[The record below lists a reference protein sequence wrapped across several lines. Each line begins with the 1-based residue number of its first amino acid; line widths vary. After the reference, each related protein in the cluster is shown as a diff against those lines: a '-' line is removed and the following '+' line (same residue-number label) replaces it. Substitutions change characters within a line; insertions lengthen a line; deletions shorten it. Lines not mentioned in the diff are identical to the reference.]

1 MAAYKKPT
9 SLKREEVYRGEV
21 VEGRPVSDHGPHRLF
36 QSFRNLLVSSGERE
50 EADLDSRL
58 RALPGVT
65 RPNVIAVISPKGG
78 VGKTTNT
85 FLVGNILAQHL
96 RLSSVALDANPDFGT
111 LAALAPDG
119 LRSNRTLSDLLE
131 NWDDVKAAAEVRT
144 YVSRLPTGLHLL
156 AAPMDPKRLAEL
168 TPAQYDAIVT
178 YLAYFYETI
187 LLDCGTGVADPLAQF
202 AIDRADQVVLVTTP
216 EWVTSQVVLGALEH
230 LSHERITVV
239 VNKAVSSRGVDLG
252 QIERRFSEQRL
263 HRSRTLPLDERLQVM
278 LDSGTY
284 DLEGL
289 SRPTR
294 SAVKLL
300 GLTVAEQ
307 LA

>member
-1 MAAYKKPT
+1 M
-9 SLKREEVYRGEV
+9 RR
-21 VEGRPVSDHGPHRLF
+21 
-36 QSFRNLLVSSGERE
+36 
-50 EADLDSRL
+50 
-58 RALPGVT
+58 
-65 RPNVIAVISPKGG
+65 
-78 VGKTTNT
+78 
-85 FLVGNILAQHL
+85 
-96 RLSSVALDANPDFGT
+96 
-111 LAALAPDG
+111 
-119 LRSNRTLSDLLE
+119 
-131 NWDDVKAAAEVRT
+131 

-156 AAPMDPKRLAEL
+156 AAPMDPKRLADL
-168 TPAQYDAIVT
+168 TPAQYGAIVT
-178 YLAYFYETI
+178 YLAYFYEAI

-239 VNKAVSSRGVDLG
+239 VNKAVTSRGVDLG

-284 DLEGL
+284 ELENL

>member
-1 MAAYKKPT
+1 MAEKKP
-9 SLKREEVYRGEV
+9 SGLKREEVYRGEV
-21 VEGRPVSDHGPHRLF
+21 VEGKPLPESGMRRLW
-36 QSFRNLLVSSGERE
+36 QSLRGMLVSKGERE
-50 EADLDSRL
+50 ELDLDARL
-58 RALPGVT
+58 DALPGVT

-85 FLVGNILAQHL
+85 FLLGNILARNL
-96 RLSSVALDANPDFGT
+96 RLRTVALDANPDFGT
-111 LAALAPDG
+111 LAALAPDDA
-119 LRSNRTLSDLLE
+119 RSDRTLADLLE

-144 YVSRLPTGLHLL
+144 YVSRMPTGLHLL
-156 AAPMDPKRLAEL
+156 AAPMDPKKLAEL

-178 YLAYFYETI
+178 YLAYFYEAI

-202 AIDRADQVVLVTTP
+202 AIERADQVVLVTTP

-263 HRSRTLPLDERLQVM
+263 HRSRTLPLDQRLQVM

-284 DLEGL
+284 ELQDL

-294 SAVKLL
+294 KAIKLL
-300 GLTVAEQ
+300 GVTVAEQ

>member
-1 MAAYKKPT
+1 MAEKKPT
-9 SLKREEVYRGEV
+9 GLQREEVYRGEV
-21 VEGRPVSDHGPHRLF
+21 VEGRPLPDSGLRRLR
-36 QSFRNLLVSSGERE
+36 QRLRNLLVSSGERAE
-50 EADLDSRL
+50 NDLDERL
-58 RALPGVT
+58 KALPGVT

-85 FLVGNILAQHL
+85 FLIGNILAQHL
-96 RLSSVALDANPDFGT
+96 RLRAVALDANPDFGT

-119 LRSNRTLSDLLE
+119 LRSERTLADLLA

-156 AAPMDPKRLAEL
+156 AAPMDPKKLAEL

-178 YLAYFYETI
+178 YLSYFYEAV

-202 AIDRADQVVLVTTP
+202 AIGRADQVVLVTTP

-239 VNKAVSSRGVDLG
+239 VNKAVGSRGVDLG

-263 HRSRTLPLDERLQVM
+263 HRSRTLPLDQRLQVM

-284 DLEGL
+284 NLEGL

>member
-1 MAAYKKPT
+1 MADKNP
-9 SLKREEVYRGEV
+9 SGLQRDEVYRGEV
-21 VEGRPVSDHGPHRLF
+21 IEGRPVADSGFRRLW
-36 QSFRNLLVSSGERE
+36 QGIRGLLVSKGERE
-50 EADLDSRL
+50 EADLDQRL
-58 RALPGVT
+58 RDLPGVT

-96 RLSSVALDANPDFGT
+96 RLRAVALDANPDFGT

-119 LRSNRTLSDLLE
+119 LRSERTLSDLLA

-156 AAPMDPKRLAEL
+156 AAPMDPKKLAEL

-178 YLAYFYETI
+178 YLAYFYEAI

-202 AIDRADQVVLVTTP
+202 AIERADQVVLVTTP

-239 VNKAVSSRGVDLG
+239 VNKAVDSRGVDLG

-263 HRSRTLPLDERLQVM
+263 HRSRTLPLDPRLQVM

-289 SRPTR
+289 GRPTR
-294 SAVKLL
+294 AAIKLL

>member
-1 MAAYKKPT
+1 MAEKKPT
-9 SLKREEVYRGEV
+9 GLQRDEVYRGEV
-21 VEGRPVSDHGPHRLF
+21 VEGKPVADSGMRRLW
-36 QSFRNLLVSSGERE
+36 QSFRNLLVSSGERAE
-50 EADLDSRL
+50 NDLDERL

-96 RLSSVALDANPDFGT
+96 RLRAVALDANPDFGT
-111 LAALAPDG
+111 LAALAPDS
-119 LRSNRTLSDLLE
+119 LRSERNLADLLA

-156 AAPMDPKRLAEL
+156 AAPMDPKKLAQL

-178 YLAYFYETI
+178 YLSYFYEAI

-202 AIDRADQVVLVTTP
+202 AIGRADQVVLVTTP

-263 HRSRTLPLDERLQVM
+263 HRSRTLPLDQRLQVM

-284 DLEGL
+284 DLEDL

>member
-1 MAAYKKPT
+1 MAEKNP
-9 SLKREEVYRGEV
+9 SGLKREEVYRGDV
-21 VEGRPVSDHGPHRLF
+21 VEGKPVADGGMRRLWHGLRG
-36 QSFRNLLVSSGERE
+36 LLVSKGERE
-50 EADLDSRL
+50 ERDLDARL
-58 RALPGVT
+58 DALPGVT

-85 FLVGNILAQHL
+85 FLLGNILARNL
-96 RLSSVALDANPDFGT
+96 RLRAVALDANPDFGT
-111 LAALAPDG
+111 LAALAPDDT
-119 LRSNRTLSDLLE
+119 RSDRTLADLLE

-144 YVSRLPTGLHLL
+144 YVSRMPTGLHLL
-156 AAPMDPKRLAEL
+156 AAPMDPKKLAEL

-178 YLAYFYETI
+178 YLAYFYEAI

-202 AIDRADQVVLVTTP
+202 AIERADQVVLVTTP
-216 EWVTSQVVLGALEH
+216 EWVTSQVVLRALEH

-239 VNKAVSSRGVDLG
+239 LNKAISSRGVDLG

-263 HRSRTLPLDERLQVM
+263 HRSRTLPLDQRLQVM

-284 DLEGL
+284 ELQDL

-294 SAVKLL
+294 TAIKLL

-307 LA
+307 LT

>member
-1 MAAYKKPT
+1 
-9 SLKREEVYRGEV
+9 V
-21 VEGRPVSDHGPHRLF
+21 VEGKPLPESGMRRLW
-36 QSFRNLLVSSGERE
+36 QGLRGMLVSKGERE
-50 EADLDSRL
+50 EADLDARL
-58 RALPGVT
+58 EALPGVT

-85 FLVGNILAQHL
+85 FLIGNILARNL
-96 RLSSVALDANPDFGT
+96 RLRAVALDANPDFGT
-111 LAALAPDG
+111 LAALAPDDT
-119 LRSNRTLSDLLE
+119 RSDRTLADLLE

-144 YVSRLPTGLHLL
+144 YVSRMPTGLHLL
-156 AAPMDPKRLAEL
+156 AAPMDPKKLAEL

-178 YLAYFYETI
+178 YLAYFYEAI

-202 AIDRADQVVLVTTP
+202 AIERADQVVLVTTP

-239 VNKAVSSRGVDLG
+239 VNKAVSSRRVDLG

-263 HRSRTLPLDERLQVM
+263 HRSRTLPLDPRLEVM

-284 DLEGL
+284 ELQAL
-289 SRPTR
+289 RRPTR
-294 SAVKLL
+294 TAIKLL

>member
-1 MAAYKKPT
+1 MAERKPT
-9 SLKREEVYRGEV
+9 GLQRDEVYRGEV
-21 VEGRPVSDHGPHRLF
+21 VEGRPLADSGRRRLW
-36 QSFRNLLVSSGERE
+36 QSFRNLLVSSGERAE
-50 EADLDSRL
+50 IDLDERL

-96 RLSSVALDANPDFGT
+96 RLRAIALDANPDFGT
-111 LAALAPDG
+111 LAALAPDS
-119 LRSNRTLSDLLE
+119 LRCERNLTDLLA
-131 NWDDVKAAAEVRT
+131 NWDEVKAAAEVRN

-156 AAPMDPKRLAEL
+156 AAPMDPKKLAEL
-168 TPAQYDAIVT
+168 TPAQYDGVVT
-178 YLAYFYETI
+178 YLSYFYEAV

-202 AIDRADQVVLVTTP
+202 AIGRADQVVLVTTP

-239 VNKAVSSRGVDLG
+239 VNKAISSPGVDLG

-284 DLEGL
+284 DLEDL

>member
-1 MAAYKKPT
+1 M
-9 SLKREEVYRGEV
+9 
-21 VEGRPVSDHGPHRLF
+21 
-36 QSFRNLLVSSGERE
+36 
-50 EADLDSRL
+50 
-58 RALPGVT
+58 
-65 RPNVIAVISPKGG
+65 IAVISPKGG

-85 FLVGNILAQHL
+85 FLIGNILAQHL
-96 RLSSVALDANPDFGT
+96 RLRAVALDANPDFGT

-119 LRSNRTLSDLLE
+119 LRSERDLADLLA

-156 AAPMDPKRLAEL
+156 GRADGPQEARRADARPVRRDRDLPVLLLRGDPARLRHRRRRSAG
-168 TPAQYDAIVT
+168 AVR
-178 YLAYFYETI
+178 
-187 LLDCGTGVADPLAQF
+187 
-202 AIDRADQVVLVTTP
+202 DRAGRPGGAGDHAGVGDLA
-216 EWVTSQVVLGALEH
+216 GGARALEH

-239 VNKAVSSRGVDLG
+239 VNKAVGSRGVDLG

-263 HRSRTLPLDERLQVM
+263 HRSRTLPLDQRLQVM

-284 DLEGL
+284 KLEGL

-294 SAVKLL
+294 SAMKLL